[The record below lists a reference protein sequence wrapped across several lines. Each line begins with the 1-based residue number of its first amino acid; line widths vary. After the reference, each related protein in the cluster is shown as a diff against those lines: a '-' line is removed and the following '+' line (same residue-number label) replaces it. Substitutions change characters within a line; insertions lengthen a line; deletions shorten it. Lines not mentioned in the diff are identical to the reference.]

1 MSKKPVAVP
10 EASYRRAL
18 PCFSVLLPAAAL
30 PLFGSGLIALAWFF
44 MEIEGEGFIIAFV

>member
-1 MSKKPVAVP
+1 VSKKPVAVP

-18 PCFSVLLPAAAL
+18 PCFSVLLPAAL